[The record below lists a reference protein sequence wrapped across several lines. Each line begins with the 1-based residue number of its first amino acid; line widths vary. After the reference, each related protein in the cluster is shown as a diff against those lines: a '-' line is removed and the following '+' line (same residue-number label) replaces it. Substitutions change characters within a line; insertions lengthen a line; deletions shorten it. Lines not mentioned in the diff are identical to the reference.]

1 MKINPINI
9 SITAGLIIILS
20 SVSCADDKILENTAT
35 NGDPVNFAAK
45 VASGAQI
52 ETRARNS
59 SYVYNIT
66 AGLGGYSGIDFFMQV
81 LGKDKTGTPKSDI
94 GTYWVPSG
102 SSGTLSPKLG
112 EKSLN
117 WVYRN
122 SEHYFRGWT
131 LPWMQDEYDYSTDP
145 IVINFKDTPI
155 NEYLSTVPGSSS
167 SRGYI
172 NWKDNSWKNGEDLE
186 KFVGAVQ
193 GPLTYINNGEF
204 VTIQF
209 RHLVSK
215 IFLNNFA
222 IIDNANATSYTNLKG
237 NITIYGLPKTA
248 TFYPN
253 PLNEDGSPAQPY
265 VAMPDDFN
273 YPQDEGVTFA
283 ITNISHYYHWE
294 SSSYTYG
301 QYKDCWY
308 ICPEVDLSKLSFKI
322 EIYESY
328 KEGEGE
334 NAEIKWRLSP
344 SHGNHGAYYGD
355 FKSISLTRNG
365 TDYDDIP
372 TGTDKTTLHAGE
384 YLSLSMNLYEKGNPS
399 VKGTIRSWGS
409 TSRTA
414 SQHVQPGVYSYT
426 EAREMSDAMNSKN
439 PDRIQEY
446 WDLYGSGENTNDNP
460 DDPNYGDD
468 LDIFYLYEDIGSSGS
483 GTSSYTKMSSYY
495 VADGYILDGK
505 GHTINVTGT
514 SISIGHMRDV
524 YLRYYYSS
532 TTNGVTTTTEYI
544 VYIRPD
550 GQVCL
555 VDTTGGTYQEIPT
568 QYNVND
574 MTKNPFTINFQTGRL
589 S

>member
-1 MKINPINI
+1 M
-9 SITAGLIIILS
+9 
-20 SVSCADDKILENTAT
+20 ENTAT

-131 LPWMQDEYDYSTDP
+131 LPWMQDEYDYSTEP

-155 NEYLSTVPGSSS
+155 NEYLSTVTGSSS

-265 VAMPDDFN
+265 VAMQDDFN

-334 NAEIKWRLSP
+334 DAEIKWRLSP

-468 LDIFYLYEDIGSSGS
+468 LDIFYLYEDIGASGS

-574 MTKNPFTINFQTGRL
+574 MTKNPFTINLQTGRL

>member
-1 MKINPINI
+1 MKINHINI

-131 LPWMQDEYDYSTDP
+131 LPWMQDEYDYSTEP

-155 NEYLSTVPGSSS
+155 NEYLSTVTGSSS

-265 VAMPDDFN
+265 VAMQDDFN

-334 NAEIKWRLSP
+334 DAEIKWRLSP

-468 LDIFYLYEDIGSSGS
+468 LDIFYLYEDIGASGS

-574 MTKNPFTINFQTGRL
+574 MTKNPFTINLQTGRL